1 MVALATL
8 GGAFLLPSLAG
19 PAVYASSPIGAGGQP
34 ALVDPVVVAP
44 PARVIAHGSRA
55 RPVVALTFDDGW
67 DADATRRILSILEAE
82 HVTATFFPYGIAV
95 RRHPGLWQRIADA
108 GFPIGNHTQSHPDLT
123 RLGAAGVRAQFRV
136 DQQTVEPII
145 GRELIPFARPP
156 FGAWNETTAQAASA
170 DGYRALVLWD
180 VDSRDW
186 SGLRASAIVS
196 RATAGRNGS
205 IVLMHAGPEQTVH
218 ALKSIIASYRARG
231 FDFVTVPEILGM
243 ATAQLPPLAGARE
256 AAAPSGLGLRFR

>member
-1 MVALATL
+1 MIAIATL
-8 GGAFLLPSLAG
+8 AGAFLLPSLAL
-19 PAVYASSPIGAGGQP
+19 PVARASSPIGGDGLSAV
-34 ALVDPVVVAP
+34 VDPVVIAP
-44 PARVIAHGSRA
+44 PARAVAHGSRT

-67 DADATRRILSILEAE
+67 DADATRRIVSILRAE

-95 RRHPGLWQRIADA
+95 RRDPELWRQIAED
-108 GFPIGNHTQSHPDLT
+108 GFPIGNHTQSHADLT

-145 GRELIPFARPP
+145 GRQLIPFARPP
-156 FGAWNETTAQAASA
+156 YGAWNETTTRAASA

-186 SGLRASAIVS
+186 SGIRASAIVT
-196 RATAGRNGS
+196 RASAGRNGS

-218 ALKSIIASYRARG
+218 ALKSIIAAYRARG
-231 FDFVTVPEILGM
+231 FDFVTVPQILGM
-243 ATAQLPPLAGARE
+243 SSAELPYVNDGRP
-256 AAAPSGLGLRFR
+256 APPGLGPRFQ

>member
-8 GGAFLLPSLAG
+8 AGAVLLPSLAL
-19 PAVYASSPIGAGGQP
+19 PVMRASSPIGGDGQP
-34 ALVDPVVVAP
+34 ALLHPVVIAP
-44 PARVIAHGSRA
+44 PARVVAHGSRA

-67 DADATRRILSILEAE
+67 DADATRRIVSILRAE

-95 RRHPGLWQRIADA
+95 RRHPELWRQIAED

-145 GRELIPFARPP
+145 GMPLIPFARPP
-156 FGAWNETTAQAASA
+156 YGAWNETTASAASA

-186 SGLRASAIVS
+186 SGIRASAIVR
-196 RATAGRNGS
+196 RASAGENGS

-231 FDFVTVPEILGM
+231 FDFVTVPQILGM
-243 ATAQLPPLAGARE
+243 TSAVLPSVSDARP
-256 AAAPSGLGLRFR
+256 AAPHGLGPRFR